1 MQPPTVRE
9 IIRRLESEGFKN
21 VRTVGD
27 HRRYVKGNRKVTV
40 AGKPNEHLHPKNV
53 EKHPGASRVVIG

>member
-40 AGKPNEHLHPKNV
+40 AGKPNEHLHPKT
-53 EKHPGASRVVIG
+53 